1 MREEVGYK
9 DLKKLTWGDFWK
21 YDRRI
26 PNKYRKEGPRSKR
39 LW

>member
-1 MREEVGYK
+1 MYK
-9 DLKKLTWGDFWK
+9 DAKDLTWGDIWK

-26 PNKYRKEGPRSKR
+26 PNKFRKERPRSKR